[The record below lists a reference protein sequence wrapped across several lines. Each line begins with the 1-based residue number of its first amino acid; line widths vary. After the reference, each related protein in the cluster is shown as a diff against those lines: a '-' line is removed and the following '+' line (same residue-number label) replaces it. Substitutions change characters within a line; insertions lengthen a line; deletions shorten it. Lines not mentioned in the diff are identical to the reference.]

1 MTWAGPVTDPGT
13 ALKQKGK
20 EKMIKTK
27 KIRSYERGL
36 YFKDREFK
44 GILEKGRHWFA
55 DPFFNIRIEIASMK
69 DPWLIHDN
77 LDLMIK
83 SGTLANHVQV
93 IDLEDYQRALVWVE
107 GRFERILGPG
117 LYALWKDFKKLRI
130 EIVDARQV
138 RFKHEAMTQIAEH
151 GNAAEFFSVVD
162 VPEGHR
168 SVYFKDGKY
177 VETLAPGRHLFWNG
191 TAVNRFFTVD
201 LREKILDVS
210 GQEIMTSDKVT
221 LRINAML
228 SFNITDA
235 VKSVSLSEDS
245 RQALYREAQ
254 LALRSVIGALELDSV
269 LNEKEKVSKGLIA
282 AVQESARSLG
292 IQVKSF
298 GIRDIILPGDMKDL
312 MNKVIEAKKAAES
325 NLIMRREETAA
336 MRSQANTARLL
347 DNNPTL
353 MRLRELDILEKVVS
367 NSKMNLV
374 LGEKGLAD
382 RVVNLL

>member
-1 MTWAGPVTDPGT
+1 
-13 ALKQKGK
+13 
-20 EKMIKTK
+20 MIRRKT
-27 KIRSYERGL
+27 IRSYEKGL
-36 YFKDREFK
+36 YFKNREFK

-55 DPFFNIRIEIASMK
+55 DPFFNARIDIASMR

-77 LDLMIK
+77 LDVMIK
-83 SGTLANHVQV
+83 SGLLDNHVQV
-93 IDLEDYQRALVWVE
+93 IDLEDYQRALVWIE
-107 GRFERILGPG
+107 GRFAKILGPG
-117 LYALWKDFKKLRI
+117 LYALWKDFKKLRV
-130 EIVDARQV
+130 EIIDAREV
-138 RFKHEAMTQIAEH
+138 RFTHEAAARIAKNED
-151 GNAAEFFSVVD
+151 AACFFSVVD
-162 VPEGHR
+162 VPESHKC
-168 SVYFKDGKY
+168 VYFKDGKY
-177 VETLAPGRHLFWNG
+177 VETLPAGRHLFWTG

-228 SFNITDA
+228 SFGITDA

-254 LALRSVIGALELDSV
+254 LALRSVIGALALDSV
-269 LNEKEKVSKGLIA
+269 LNEKENVSNDLIS
-282 AVQESARSLG
+282 AVQNSAQSLG

-336 MRSQANTARLL
+336 MRSQANTAKLL

-353 MRLRELDILEKVVS
+353 MRLRELDLLEKVVS
-367 NSKMNLV
+367 NSKMNVV
-374 LGEKGLAD
+374 LGEKGLTD

>member
-1 MTWAGPVTDPGT
+1 
-13 ALKQKGK
+13 
-20 EKMIKTK
+20 MIKTK
-27 KIRSYERGL
+27 KFRSYEKGL
-36 YFKDREFK
+36 YFKDQEFK
-44 GILEKGRHWFA
+44 GLLEKGRHWFV
-55 DPFFNIRIEIASMK
+55 DPLFKVKLEVASMR

-77 LDLMIK
+77 LDLMVK
-83 SGTLANHVQV
+83 SGLLGSQV
-93 IDLEDYQRALVWVE
+93 EVLDLKDDQRALVWVE
-107 GRFERILGPG
+107 GRFDRILGPG

-130 EIVDARQV
+130 EIIDAREV
-138 RFKHEAMTQIAEH
+138 RFHHGALNQIVENEDAIH
-151 GNAAEFFSVVD
+151 FFSIID

-177 VETLAPGRHLFWNG
+177 VDTLAAGRHLFWTG
-191 TAVNRFFTVD
+191 TAVTRFFTVD

-221 LRINAML
+221 LRMNAML
-228 SFNITDA
+228 SFGITDA
-235 VKSVSLSEDS
+235 LKSVSLSEDS
-245 RQALYREAQ
+245 CQALYREAQ

-269 LNEKEKVSKGLIA
+269 LNEKEKVSDDLIA
-282 AVQESARSLG
+282 AVRNKAQRFG
-292 IQVKSF
+292 IQVSSF

-312 MNKVIEAKKAAES
+312 MNRVIEAKKAAES

-367 NSKMNLV
+367 NTKMNVV

>member
-1 MTWAGPVTDPGT
+1 
-13 ALKQKGK
+13 
-20 EKMIKTK
+20 MIKTK
-27 KIRSYERGL
+27 KIRSYEKGL
-36 YFKDREFK
+36 YFKDKEFK
-44 GILEKGRHWFA
+44 GILKKGRHWFA
-55 DPFFNIRIEIASMK
+55 DPFFNVRIDVASMR

-83 SGTLANHVQV
+83 SGTLDDHVQV

-117 LYALWKDFKKLRI
+117 LYALWKKFKKLRI
-130 EIVDARQV
+130 EIIDARQV
-138 RFKHEAMTQIAEH
+138 RFKHDAMAQIAKSEDAI
-151 GNAAEFFSVVD
+151 NFFSIVD
-162 VPEGHR
+162 VPEGHKC
-168 SVYFKDGKY
+168 VYFKDGKY
-177 VETLAPGRHLFWNG
+177 VETLPAGRHLFWTG

-221 LRINAML
+221 LRMNAML
-228 SFNITDA
+228 SFSITDA
-235 VKSVSLSEDS
+235 LKSVSLSEDS

-254 LALRSVIGALELDSV
+254 LSLRSVIGALELDSV
-269 LNEKEKVSKGLIA
+269 LNEKEKVSDDLIA
-282 AVQESARSLG
+282 AIKDNAQSLG

-312 MNKVIEAKKAAES
+312 MNRVIEAKKAAES

-336 MRSQANTARLL
+336 MRSQANTAKLL

-367 NSKMNLV
+367 NSKMNVV